1 LTPGRSS
8 PCQRFF
14 LAAAVVLGAALMLS
28 SLPAGVLFE
37 SPERIRLR
45 SSEAAGQDLPSILDR
60 AAEYC
65 DKLSRSALNFV
76 CRERIDE
83 WFYLADG
90 PIDRWAGRNFLD
102 RRRATTAYVYDY
114 QLIRDRGGEIRETR
128 TLLKE
133 NGKDVRIPDASLKV
147 HVFDYAY
154 VVMGPLGLLSRSNQ
168 TVHEY
173 RIVGEEKIEGE
184 PAVVLEAVPKPGI
197 IVDHLFGRIWVRRK
211 DAGILK
217 IQWNPASVGN
227 YAKVEEIGRRFKMT
241 PALLLNSEY
250 AFEHNGIR
258 FPSRYSVKEIYA
270 RKNGARYQRSETEV
284 IYDRYKFFTVETEVI
299 YRGSNR

>member
-1 LTPGRSS
+1 MLLLAVPAGS
-8 PCQRFF
+8 
-14 LAAAVVLGAALMLS
+14 AAAKAGLQKDDVVLACNGKEVRTVDEVRAL
-28 SLPAGVLFE
+28 ADK
-37 SPERIRLR
+37 
-45 SSEAAGQDLPSILDR
+45 AAGQ
-60 AAEYC
+60 
-65 DKLSRSALNFV
+65 KLTLAVSRNQKPMTV
-76 CRERIDE
+76 E
-83 WFYLADG
+83 
-90 PIDRWAGRNFLD
+90 
-102 RRRATTAYVYDY
+102 
-114 QLIRDRGGEIRETR
+114 LI
-128 TLLKE
+128 
-133 NGKDVRIPDASLKV
+133 
-147 HVFDYAY
+147 DYAY